1 MTAGFE
7 GETAMA
13 ILKKKNRIASL
24 DLEEQKQNKRT
35 AILADKHRRPIISH
49 PMAMETEKREKK
61 NVLLGF
67 SFDYRFFFKFK
78 YLVSKIPC
86 ETQ

>member
-61 NVLLGF
+61 TSYSVSASITGF
-67 SFDYRFFFKFK
+67 F
-78 YLVSKIPC
+78 LNLNN
-86 ETQ
+86 

>member
-61 NVLLGF
+61 KRLT
-67 SFDYRFFFKFK
+67 RFQFRLPVFF
-78 YLVSKIPC
+78 LI
-86 ETQ
+86 